1 MYTVAD
7 PDDYNQFNRKNS
19 KFPSLRKKVIV
30 RIYIAVIWL
39 TTALIL
45 LTITRLA
52 SYEDLKYFFFDSFSL
67 KSTAVF
73 PICEGSAAA
82 TIKRRR
88 KKSDLCTC
96 VFFHLP
102 DSDFFCGYLNRALI
116 FV

>member
-52 SYEDLKYFFFDSFSL
+52 SYEDLKYFFLTVSVLNPLLFFLYVKGAPQQPS
-67 KSTAVF
+67 K
-73 PICEGSAAA
+73 EEE
-82 TIKRRR
+82 RR
-88 KKSDLCTC
+88 
-96 VFFHLP
+96 
-102 DSDFFCGYLNRALI
+102 AI
-116 FV
+116 FVLAFSSTCLIVTFFAAILIGH

>member
-1 MYTVAD
+1 MAD

-52 SYEDLKYFFFDSFSL
+52 SYEDLKYFFLTVSVLNPLLFFLYVKGAPQQPS
-67 KSTAVF
+67 K
-73 PICEGSAAA
+73 EEE
-82 TIKRRR
+82 RR
-88 KKSDLCTC
+88 
-96 VFFHLP
+96 
-102 DSDFFCGYLNRALI
+102 AI
-116 FV
+116 FVLAFSSTCLIVTFFAAILIGH